1 MAPGAGMEQL
11 SRQKPSSMRGAP
23 ARGAPA
29 GDERRAGVLARLRA
43 AGRPVR
49 AADLAAAFHV
59 SRQVIV
65 GDVAILRAEGHP
77 VVGTP
82 RGYVLLEGTPAPGP
96 QAVFACRHD
105 RRGTRAEL
113 LAIVEAGCT
122 VVDVI
127 VEHPLYGELRGN
139 LMLATREDV
148 ERFLRA
154 LRAGRTELLSS
165 LTGGVHLHTVTAPS
179 FEALARAREALA
191 REGILLPSS
200 GPGGP
205 S

>member
-1 MAPGAGMEQL
+1 MGQL
-11 SRQKPSSMRGAP
+11 SRQKDSPTPRGPGRGRVAP
-23 ARGAPA
+23 TGE
-29 GDERRAGVLARLRA
+29 ERRAGILVRLRA

-49 AADLAAAFHV
+49 AADLALAFGV

-154 LRAGRTELLSS
+154 LRAGETELLSS

-179 FEALARAREALA
+179 FEALARAREEL
-191 REGILLPSS
+191 RRRGFLLPSS
-200 GPGGP
+200 GTGDA

>member
-1 MAPGAGMEQL
+1 MSRQQDSASQGAGG
-11 SRQKPSSMRGAP
+11 RGRRRP
-23 ARGAPA
+23 ATGE
-29 GDERRAGVLARLRA
+29 GRRAGILARLRS
-43 AGRPVR
+43 AGEPVR
-49 AADLAAAFHV
+49 AADLAAAFGV

-82 RGYVLLEGTPAPGP
+82 RGYVLLDRPSARGP

-139 LMLATREDV
+139 LMLSSREDV

-154 LRAGRTELLSS
+154 LRAGETELLSS
-165 LTGGVHLHTVTAPS
+165 LTGGVHLHTVAAPS
-179 FEALARAREALA
+179 FEALARAREAL
-191 REGILLPSS
+191 RRGGFLLPSS
-200 GPGGP
+200 APGGP

>member
-1 MAPGAGMEQL
+1 MEHL
-11 SRQKPSSMRGAP
+11 SRQQPSP
-23 ARGAPA
+23 AAGGRARRPRPA
-29 GDERRAGVLARLRA
+29 TGEERRAGILARLRS
-43 AGRPVR
+43 GGGPVR
-49 AADLAAAFHV
+49 AADLAAAFGV

-82 RGYVLLEGTPAPGP
+82 RGYVLLEPAPAPGP

-113 LAIVEAGCT
+113 LAMVEAGCT

-139 LMLATREDV
+139 LMLATRDDV

-154 LRAGRTELLSS
+154 LRAGETELLSS
-165 LTGGVHLHTVTAPS
+165 LTGGVHLHTVAAPS
-179 FEALARAREALA
+179 FEALSRAREAL
-191 REGILLPSS
+191 RRKGFLLPSS

>member
-1 MAPGAGMEQL
+1 MSRHEYSPPSEAERTGRPGAGE
-11 SRQKPSSMRGAP
+11 R
-23 ARGAPA
+23 
-29 GDERRAGVLARLRA
+29 RRAGILARLRS
-43 AGRPVR
+43 AGGPVR
-49 AADLAAAFHV
+49 AVDLAAAFGV
-59 SRQVIV
+59 SRQVVV

-82 RGYVLLEGTPAPGP
+82 RGYVLLEPAAAPGP
-96 QAVFACRHD
+96 QAVLACRHD

-113 LAIVEAGCT
+113 LAMVEAGCT

-139 LMLATREDV
+139 LMLASREDV

-154 LRAGRTELLSS
+154 LRAGKTELLSS

-179 FEALARAREALA
+179 FEALARAREAL
-191 REGILLPSS
+191 RRMGFLLPSS
-200 GPGGP
+200 GPGEA

>member
-1 MAPGAGMEQL
+1 MAADGSGRR
-11 SRQKPSSMRGAP
+11 RQELLGI
-23 ARGAPA
+23 
-29 GDERRAGVLARLRA
+29 LREA
-43 AGRPVR
+43 DGPVR
-49 AADLAAAFHV
+49 GSDLAARLGV

-82 RGYVLLEGTPAPGP
+82 RGYVLLEPAAAPGP

-113 LAIVEAGCT
+113 LTMIEAGCT

-139 LMLATREDV
+139 LMLSSREDV

-154 LRAGRTELLSS
+154 LRAGETELLSS

-179 FEALARAREALA
+179 FEALSRAREALL
-191 REGILLPSS
+191 RKGFLLPSS
-200 GPGGP
+200 PPGGP